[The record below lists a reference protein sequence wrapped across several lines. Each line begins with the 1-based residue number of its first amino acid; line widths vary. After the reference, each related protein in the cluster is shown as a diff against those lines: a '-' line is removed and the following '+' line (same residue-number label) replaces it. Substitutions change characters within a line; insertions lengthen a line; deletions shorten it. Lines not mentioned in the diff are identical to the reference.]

1 MPRQSRL
8 DEPGVLQHVIVR
20 GIERSLIFRDNKD
33 RTSFLERF
41 SRLLKE
47 TGTECFA
54 WALLDNHFH
63 LLLKPGPRGL
73 AQFMRRLLTGYAVT
87 FNLRHN
93 RSGHLFQNR
102 YKSIVCEEEPYFLEL
117 VRYIHLN
124 PLRAGIA
131 TDMDRL
137 DAHRWGGHG
146 VLMGKRELQG
156 QNAEAVLK
164 HFGNLTSLARKNY
177 RAFVEG
183 GIARGKRDDLVGGG
197 LKRSLQ
203 SLPSK
208 EPTAYDDR
216 ILGTG
221 PFVEALKNEGAFH
234 GPSMPLGVLVERLAS
249 LLSVVPGDLKERT
262 KKKQV
267 AEARNVISYVAVRL
281 QGHNGAELARRF
293 NVTRSAV
300 SAGADRG
307 KRLVEKSEA
316 LQTAISKLTK

>member
-1 MPRQSRL
+1 M
-8 DEPGVLQHVIVR
+8 
-20 GIERSLIFRDNKD
+20 
-33 RTSFLERF
+33 
-41 SRLLKE
+41 
-47 TGTECFA
+47 ECFA

-63 LLLKPGPRGL
+63 LLVKPGPRSL
-73 AQFMRRLLTGYAVT
+73 AQFMRRLLTGYAVA

-124 PLRAGIA
+124 PLRAAIA
-131 TDMDRL
+131 TDMNQL
-137 DAHRWGGHG
+137 DSHRWVGHA
-146 VLMGKRELQG
+146 VLMGKRELPG

-164 HFGNLTSLARKNY
+164 HFGKRTSLARKNY

-183 GIARGKRDDLVGGG
+183 GIAGGKRDDLVGGG

-208 EPTAYDDR
+208 EPTAYDER
-216 ILGTG
+216 ILGG
-221 PFVEALKNEGAFH
+221 SPFVEALKNEGRD
-234 GPSMPLGVLVERLAS
+234 GPSMPLELLMERLAS
-249 LLSVVPGDLKERT
+249 LLGVVPEDLKERT
-262 KKKQV
+262 KKKQM
-267 AEARNVISYVAVRL
+267 AEARSVISYVAVRL
-281 QGHNGAELARRF
+281 QGHNGAELARLF

-307 KRLVEKSEA
+307 KRLAEKSEA
-316 LQTAISKLTK
+316 LQAAIGKWTN